1 MVNSISVENLIEFE
15 NAFTGQSGIRVSVK
29 DFEKEFDWK
38 EVDCPLV
45 QLEMG
50 EEWMDPDLEAEI
62 MKEIL

>member
-45 QLEMG
+45 
-50 EEWMDPDLEAEI
+50 
-62 MKEIL
+62 